1 MSRILGNAG
10 RAGTLGTGG
19 VPLPSDPTPRT
30 RERDPSDNRHHLIR
44 SPISL
49 SEHPLQVAAARMG
62 RTPVT
67 WTQALT
73 TIEEMLDRGEID
85 AAVIAERFAIT
96 MDTLYLTLKR
106 YDRGDLWNRM
116 TNRARV
122 QPRPRT
128 ARSQVIWADAV
139 RLIGTLLDQGVTDV
153 PTISDHIGVA
163 PRGIY
168 SSLHRLGR
176 GDLWERMTNRSV
188 GHAWIQR
195 ATDDHTES

>member
-19 VPLPSDPTPRT
+19 VPLPSDSAQRT
-30 RERDPSDNRHHLIR
+30 RDRDPSDNRHHLTR

-49 SEHPLQVAAARMG
+49 SEHPLQVAAAEAG

-73 TIEEMLDRGEID
+73 AIEQMLDRGEVD
-85 AAVIAERFAIT
+85 ATVIAERFAIK
-96 MDTLYLTLKR
+96 METLYRSLRR
-106 YDRGDLWNRM
+106 YDRGDLWERM
-116 TNRARV
+116 TNRDRV

-128 ARSQVIWADAV
+128 ARSQVIWADAI
-139 RLIGTLLDQGVTDV
+139 RLIGQLLDQGVTDV

-188 GHAWIQR
+188 GYAWVR
-195 ATDDHTES
+195 NADHL

>member
-1 MSRILGNAG
+1 MPRSR
-10 RAGTLGTGG
+10 
-19 VPLPSDPTPRT
+19 D
-30 RERDPSDNRHHLIR
+30 RDPSDNARRRTR
-44 SPISL
+44 SPITL
-49 SEHPLQVAAARMG
+49 SHQPQVAPARTA

-67 WTQALT
+67 WSQALA

-85 AAVIAERFAIT
+85 AAVITQRFAIT

-116 TNRARV
+116 TNRARAK
-122 QPRPRT
+122 PRPRT

-139 RLIGTLLDQGVTDV
+139 RLIGQLLDQGVTDV
-153 PTISDHIGVA
+153 PTISDHLGVA

-168 SSLHRLGR
+168 SSLHRLDR

-188 GHAWIQR
+188 GYSWSRR
-195 ATDDHTES
+195 AADEHTQS